1 MFAIQKDFFGYT
13 THLWH
18 LCSEIVTITRFK
30 NIFIRFGSKLY
41 RQIVGIPMD
50 TNCAPLV
57 ADLFLFCY
65 GRDFMLSLSD
75 NNQTDIIEAF
85 HSTSRYLDD
94 LLNIDNPY
102 FEQMV
107 GQIYST
113 ELQLN
118 KANSSD
124 TEAPFLDLK
133 LSITNGM
140 VSSKIYDKRDDFNFE
155 IVNFPFLDG
164 DVPRSP
170 SYGVY
175 ISQLIRSARV
185 CSNVDDFN
193 SRNLFLTAKV
203 LTQGYRYH
211 LIRKAFSKYYHR
223 HSELI
228 VKYNIGFKTLLQQG
242 ISEPIFYGD
251 LVYKFKRIVGKP
263 NFSDQF
269 KKIVKRYIRVGYSL
283 DIMRQSACLV
293 LNPITVYSY
302 GFLFNCTTVDQA
314 SDSLTALT

>member
-1 MFAIQKDFFGYT
+1 MCDALHYLLD
-13 THLWH
+13 
-18 LCSEIVTITRFK
+18 

-41 RQIVGIPMD
+41 RQIIGFPMG

-65 GRDFMLSLSD
+65 ERDFMLSLSD

-85 HSTSRYLDD
+85 NSTSRYLDY

-107 GQIYST
+107 GQIYPTELQLNKANSTDTEAPFLDLNLSITSGIVSSKIYDKRDDFNFEQMVGQIYPT

-124 TEAPFLDLK
+124 TEAPFLDLN
-133 LSITNGM
+133 LSITNGI

-155 IVNFPFLDG
+155 IVNFPFLDI

-175 ISQLIRSARV
+175 IHQLICFARV

-193 SRNLFLTAKV
+193 N
-203 LTQGYRYH
+203 RY
-211 LIRKAFSKYYHR
+211 F
-223 HSELI
+223 
-228 VKYNIGFKTLLQQG
+228 
-242 ISEPIFYGD
+242 
-251 LVYKFKRIVGKP
+251 
-263 NFSDQF
+263 
-269 KKIVKRYIRVGYSL
+269 
-283 DIMRQSACLV
+283 
-293 LNPITVYSY
+293 
-302 GFLFNCTTVDQA
+302 
-314 SDSLTALT
+314 